1 MLHIAVARCHSGRNV
16 LGTEL
21 ETCDCDVR
29 GTGVGTGFFRD
40 GYCSTGS
47 EDRGVHTICAVV
59 TKEFLNFSR
68 QAGNDLITPHPE
80 YNFPG
85 LKEGDKWCL
94 CASRWMEAYQR
105 GKAPKVN
112 LRASHEKSL
121 QFADLDILKLYS
133 HTPID

>member
-1 MLHIAVARCHSGRNV
+1 MRLASLRFARR
-16 LGTEL
+16 
-21 ETCDCDVR
+21 
-29 GTGVGTGFFRD
+29 RD

-85 LKEGDKWCL
+85 LKEGGEFHSVSARLVTEEC
-94 CASRWMEAYQR
+94 EAPCEIY
-105 GKAPKVN
+105 
-112 LRASHEKSL
+112 
-121 QFADLDILKLYS
+121 
-133 HTPID
+133 